1 MDNWLFYTSIAIACW
16 GAVGLLQKLGTNRI
30 SSQSLLC
37 WVSIGFLVLV
47 PFLWQGTAMLN
58 ISVQGLVIGLAGGL
72 ANGLGSWFLFRSLES
87 GAKASVAI
95 PMTALYP
102 LLTLLL
108 AFIFLGERLTSL
120 EWVGVLAALI
130 GGMLLS
136 YEKENQSNAAD
147 VAHSAKTHAAE

>member
-37 WVSIGFLVLV
+37 WVSIGFLILV
-47 PFLWQGTAMLN
+47 PFLLQGTTILN
-58 ISVQGLVIGLAGGL
+58 ISVQGLLIGLTGGL

-102 LLTLLL
+102 LLTVLL
-108 AFIFLGERLTSL
+108 ALIFLGERLTPL

-130 GGMLLS
+130 SGVLLS
-136 YEKENQSNAAD
+136 YEKEDQLNAAE
-147 VAHSAKTHAAE
+147 VARSAKTHATK